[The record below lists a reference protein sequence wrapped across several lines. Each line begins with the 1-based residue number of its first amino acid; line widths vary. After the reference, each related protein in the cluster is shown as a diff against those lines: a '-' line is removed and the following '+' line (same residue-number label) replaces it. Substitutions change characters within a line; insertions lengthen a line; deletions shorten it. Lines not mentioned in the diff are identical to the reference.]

1 MTHEYYNLRNF
12 PIFVVNHGNW
22 DIYAN
27 EAGYC
32 AAIPTREMEARGC
45 KASHFGDMD
54 YVRVTLADELRE
66 KAAHDETFWRN
77 QRATAN
83 VVETAMRSVTR

>member
-1 MTHEYYNLRNF
+1 MRHNYYNLQNF

-22 DIYAN
+22 DIYRNAAN
-27 EAGYC
+27 YC
-32 AAIPTREMEARGC
+32 AAIPARGAPAGC

-54 YVRVTLADELRE
+54 YVRVTLADELRD

-77 QRATAN
+77 QRAIQN
-83 VVETAMRSVTR
+83 VIETEFRSVTR